1 MPGTF
6 RRSKRL
12 AFLEAQMRK
21 KRMTESDERR
31 QLRLEK
37 RVEQRASDAEV
48 EDRAIELMVARSID
62 LYGA

>member
-21 KRMTESDERR
+21 KRMTENDERR

-37 RVEQRASDAEV
+37 RVEQRASGAEV